1 MKKVLSLLLFSY
13 VLFSC
18 SKDEIEESPINPN
31 LITEEVEIAE
41 EEIVEVEIVG
51 EVIAE
56 ETIFQMDDLIG
67 DWSADSAIID
77 GDIVID
83 GSCELGS
90 TLVIEED
97 LFIDR
102 FFQTAGDT
110 CNPIFVNGRWELED
124 DVLTLSRNSGA
135 VYLVWRIL
143 ELTEA
148 TLRIQSIGGIS
159 DQSWEYSK

>member
-31 LITEEVEIAE
+31 LITEE